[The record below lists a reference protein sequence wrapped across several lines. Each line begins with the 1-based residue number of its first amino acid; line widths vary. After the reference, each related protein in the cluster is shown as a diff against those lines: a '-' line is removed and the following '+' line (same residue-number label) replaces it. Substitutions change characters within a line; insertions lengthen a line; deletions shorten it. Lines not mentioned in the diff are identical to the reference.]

1 MNESIYKSKAA
12 KIGVEIK
19 PSKNKTKKYDAY
31 KDGVFQN
38 SFGAKGYMDYEKY
51 RTKDG
56 KEVAD
61 KKRRAYRARHKDD
74 MNVKK
79 RDGKL
84 TAGYLANK
92 ILW

>member
-1 MNESIYKSKAA
+1 MNVYKEKAK
-12 KIGVEIK
+12 KIGVEIR
-19 PSKNKTKKYDAY
+19 PSKNKNKKFDAY
-31 KDGVFQN
+31 KDGVKQN

-51 RTKDG
+51 KKEDG
-56 KEVAD
+56 LEVAN
-61 KKRRAYRARHKDD
+61 KKRSAYRARHKDD
-74 MNVKK
+74 MNVKT